1 MSQIK
6 SSILVN
12 PNYSTNGISTDK
24 QQAGW
29 YQIAPNS
36 SNLALRVNYSNIGLS
51 GEIQLNT
58 TTGVFQGS
66 NGTAWIDFNA
76 SQGPQ
81 GNPGQDF
88 TNAINFNNL
97 TSNIIVGSVVPLAS
111 VFATTY
117 ANVAASISNVNI
129 RSLQGGSYSINSNL
143 SVNSMIL
150 SQNSNVI
157 TMTSQPLPY
166 SWDFTSGKNTV
177 PYLKNATSDTPYY
190 GWGETSSWIVKNGIT
205 VLKGQAVSLTR
216 DSISSSNIVIAP
228 ITYTSLVGVN
238 SFNTSFNFNM
248 LGIANETVV
257 GNGSNTCIVCTKGI
271 TTVLCTSNIASGF
284 SPTNDISF
292 VGTNGLV
299 GKDGGIF
306 CVTNEPTVDYIKAGY
321 FLESGV
327 GLATNGNYTL
337 FYKS

>member
-6 SSILVN
+6 PSILVN

-117 ANVAASISNVNI
+117 ANVAANISNVNI
-129 RSLQGGSYSINSNL
+129 RSLQGGSYPINSNL
-143 SVNSMIL
+143 TVNSMVL
-150 SQNSNVI
+150 TQNSNII
-157 TMTSQPLPY
+157 TMSSQPLPY
-166 SWDFTSGKNTV
+166 SWNFTSGKNTV
-177 PYLKNATSDTPYY
+177 SYLKNATSDTPYY

-238 SFNTSFNFNM
+238 PFNTSFNFNM

-306 CVTNEPTVDYIKAGY
+306 CVTNDPTVDYIKAGY